1 MNPSADA
8 ENARFWLKA
17 DMSPLS
23 KSSQLVSNLGAVGQ
37 REVATLFRR
46 IAFVIG
52 LALLAAC
59 AGGPEITVAEA
70 ERKYLDYLKVGQT
83 TREEVISR
91 LGAPAA
97 VFENERILTYWLRL
111 TAERGFVVDNSGAA
125 YGLTLVFDRSD
136 RLEKHK
142 LLKQ

>member
-1 MNPSADA
+1 M
-8 ENARFWLKA
+8 
-17 DMSPLS
+17 
-23 KSSQLVSNLGAVGQ
+23 
-37 REVATLFRR
+37 FRR

-52 LALLAAC
+52 LALLTGC
-59 AGGPEITVAEA
+59 ANAPNVTVAEA

-111 TAERGFVVDNSGAA
+111 TAERGFVNSGEA
-125 YGLTLVFDRSD
+125 YGLTLVFDRTG

-142 LLKQ
+142 LLKR

>member
-1 MNPSADA
+1 M
-8 ENARFWLKA
+8 
-17 DMSPLS
+17 
-23 KSSQLVSNLGAVGQ
+23 
-37 REVATLFRR
+37 FRR

-52 LALLAAC
+52 LALLTGC
-59 AGGPEITVAEA
+59 ANAPNVTVAEA
-70 ERKYLDYLKVGQT
+70 ERKYLDYLKAGQT

-111 TAERGFVVDNSGAA
+111 TAERGFVNSGGT
-125 YGLTLVFDRSD
+125 YGLTLVFDRTG

-142 LLKQ
+142 LLKR

>member
-1 MNPSADA
+1 MP
-8 ENARFWLKA
+8 
-17 DMSPLS
+17 
-23 KSSQLVSNLGAVGQ
+23 
-37 REVATLFRR
+37 RR
-46 IAFVIG
+46 ISFVIG

-97 VFENERILTYWLRL
+97 VFENERILTYRLRL
-111 TAERGFVVDNSGAA
+111 TAERGFDNSGEA
-125 YGLTLVFDRSD
+125 YGLTLVFDRTG

-142 LLKQ
+142 LRKR

>member
-1 MNPSADA
+1 
-8 ENARFWLKA
+8 
-17 DMSPLS
+17 MS
-23 KSSQLVSNLGAVGQ
+23 
-37 REVATLFRR
+37 RR
-46 IAFVIG
+46 ISFVIG

-97 VFENERILTYWLRL
+97 VFENERILTYWLHL
-111 TAERGFVVDNSGAA
+111 TADRGFVNPYRPGGTH
-125 YGLTLVFDRSD
+125 GLTVVFDRTG
-136 RLEKHK
+136 RLEKYK

>member
-1 MNPSADA
+1 M
-8 ENARFWLKA
+8 
-17 DMSPLS
+17 
-23 KSSQLVSNLGAVGQ
+23 
-37 REVATLFRR
+37 FRR

-52 LALLAAC
+52 LALLTGC
-59 AGGPEITVAEA
+59 ANAPKVTVTVAEA

-111 TAERGFVVDNSGAA
+111 TAERGFVNSGEA
-125 YGLTLVFDRSD
+125 YGLTLVFDRAG

-142 LLKQ
+142 LLKR

>member
-1 MNPSADA
+1 MP
-8 ENARFWLKA
+8 
-17 DMSPLS
+17 
-23 KSSQLVSNLGAVGQ
+23 
-37 REVATLFRR
+37 RR
-46 IAFVIG
+46 ISFVIG

-111 TAERGFVVDNSGAA
+111 TAERGFVNSGKA
-125 YGLTLVFDRSD
+125 YGLTLVFDRTG

-142 LLKQ
+142 LLKR

>member
-1 MNPSADA
+1 M
-8 ENARFWLKA
+8 
-17 DMSPLS
+17 
-23 KSSQLVSNLGAVGQ
+23 
-37 REVATLFRR
+37 FRR

-52 LALLAAC
+52 LALLTGC
-59 AGGPEITVAEA
+59 ANAPNVTVAEA

-97 VFENERILTYWLRL
+97 VFENERILTYWLAL
-111 TAERGFVVDNSGAA
+111 TAERGFVNSYGPGGT
-125 YGLTLVFDRSD
+125 YGLTVVFDGTG
-136 RLEKHK
+136 RLEKYK

>member
-1 MNPSADA
+1 
-8 ENARFWLKA
+8 
-17 DMSPLS
+17 MS
-23 KSSQLVSNLGAVGQ
+23 
-37 REVATLFRR
+37 RR
-46 IAFVIG
+46 ISFVIG

-70 ERKYLDYLKVGQT
+70 DRKYLDYLKVGQT

-97 VFENERILTYWLRL
+97 VFENERILTYRL
-111 TAERGFVVDNSGAA
+111 ALITERGFVNSYQYGGS
-125 YGLTLVFDRSD
+125 YGLTVVFDRSG
-136 RLEKHK
+136 RLEKYK